1 MIKSI
6 YILVQSGRERSRN
19 STTKISRTRETRS
32 EHRWAGNTKIYNS
45 INISLLFFIILC
57 WHSLVLWW
65 APHFCIFVYMEE
77 IKSYYG
83 MNLEQNLP
91 FSWAPFKTGRKQG
104 MVDGWKSKRV
114 QPFKIERTN
123 LKLENG
129 AKKKS
134 AINLFLQHFC
144 TGRHLIYD
152 VHCTVYSG
160 NFTLNALWVILD
172 NILWLSLFNTFVM

>member
-1 MIKSI
+1 
-6 YILVQSGRERSRN
+6 
-19 STTKISRTRETRS
+19 
-32 EHRWAGNTKIYNS
+32 
-45 INISLLFFIILC
+45 
-57 WHSLVLWW
+57 
-65 APHFCIFVYMEE
+65 MEE
-77 IKSYYG
+77 IKSYYI

-114 QPFKIERTN
+114 QSFKIERTN

-172 NILWLSLFNTFVM
+172 NIL